1 LFPPGERELSEFHG
15 CSNCEK
21 TKKLCAKSPQSIGNK
36 QWSQA
41 MRGRKPLPTHLRLLR
56 GNPGKRAIPK
66 HEIVPDSSPDVP
78 AAPAHVSGYALEEWN
93 RLAPQLHRFGLLTS
107 VDLSPF
113 AAYCL
118 CYQRWRQAEEGL
130 KALADRDPLTCGIVL
145 KQGKHGIAVMNPLV
159 YASAR
164 AAADMVRYA
173 AEFGFTPAARARI
186 AAGVSGPPMS
196 GKFDGLLA

>member
-1 LFPPGERELSEFHG
+1 LPRASNARELGKFQTH
-15 CSNCEK
+15 SNCK
-21 TKKLCAKSPQSIGNK
+21 FCAKSSQIIGNK
-36 QWSQA
+36 QWSQN

-56 GNPGKRAIPK
+56 GNPGKRAIPQN
-66 HEIVPDSSPDVP
+66 EMMPDSSLDVP
-78 AAPAHVSGYALEEWN
+78 PAPVHVRGYALEEWN
-93 RLAPQLHRFGLLTS
+93 RLAPELHRFGLLTN
-107 VDLSPF
+107 VDLIPF

-118 CYQRWRQAEEGL
+118 CYQRWRQAEE
-130 KALADRDPLTCGIVL
+130 ALRVMADRDPLTFGIII
-145 KQGKHGIAVMNPLV
+145 KQGKDGIAGVNPLV

-186 AAGVSGPPMS
+186 AAGVSGQPMS